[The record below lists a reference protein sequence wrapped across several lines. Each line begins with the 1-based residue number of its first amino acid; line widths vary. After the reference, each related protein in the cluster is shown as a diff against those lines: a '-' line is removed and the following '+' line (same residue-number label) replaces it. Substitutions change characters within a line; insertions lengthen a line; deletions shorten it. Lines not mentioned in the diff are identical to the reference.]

1 MNHWLGLEFADCSD
15 SDFDARKQD
24 ALDAIDR
31 IVAERRAAERL
42 ANHAHAR
49 AHAVWRAL
57 RASRM
62 AKLV

>member
-15 SDFDARKQD
+15 SDFDARRQD
-24 ALDAIDR
+24 ALSAIDR
-31 IVAERRAAERL
+31 ICAERRAAERL
-42 ANHAHAR
+42 ANHAQ
-49 AHAVWRAL
+49 HAVWRAL